1 LQSQLHL
8 VVVEQFWRAYTMTEP
23 DVLEHNLQAL
33 KESQRAAWR
42 KLADPLVTPAERRE
56 LRNQM
61 KQSSADLRHCL
72 EMTSERERFQARAV
86 ADIAGGFGKA
96 NFGFTANSR

>member
-1 LQSQLHL
+1 LHL
-8 VVVEQFWRAYTMTEP
+8 AVVEQFWRAYTMTEP